1 MEVKIMAKGIIVK
14 PTIIQWAIQ
23 SSGKSIVQVSQKF
36 SKIDEW
42 VSTESELSV
51 SELNKLSKEL
61 RIPFGYFFLKKPP
74 VEEVDLLKYRTID
87 NEEHDKPSRDLIDTI
102 KLMETRQS
110 FMRETL
116 IEDGFLP
123 LEIVGSANV
132 NDDPKKLS
140 KKIIAQLG
148 LASDW
153 NRKSNDTFNVLRK
166 ASSDL
171 GILVMQNG
179 IVGNNPHRSL
189 DISEFRAFVLIDAY
203 APLIFLNAKDSL
215 NGRIFSLCHELVH
228 VWLGVNELYN
238 DSFYRDQTYL
248 NEKLERFCNEV
259 AAEMLLPTKLLIS
272 VFKRDVDAYSNVKS
286 ISSQFS
292 VSALMVCIK
301 IKQQNLVTKKTFDEL
316 LGVLVEEMHD
326 NLLAKE
332 QSEKKSG
339 GNYYNTQGSRLD
351 LNFVHSVNRKAK
363 EGKILYTEA
372 YDLLGAKGKT
382 YDNLVNHME
391 GR

>member
-1 MEVKIMAKGIIVK
+1 MAKGIIVK

-140 KKIIAQLG
+140 KKL
-148 LASDW
+148 
-153 NRKSNDTFNVLRK
+153 LR
-166 ASSDL
+166 
-171 GILVMQNG
+171 
-179 IVGNNPHRSL
+179 
-189 DISEFRAFVLIDAY
+189 
-203 APLIFLNAKDSL
+203 
-215 NGRIFSLCHELVH
+215 
-228 VWLGVNELYN
+228 
-238 DSFYRDQTYL
+238 
-248 NEKLERFCNEV
+248 
-259 AAEMLLPTKLLIS
+259 
-272 VFKRDVDAYSNVKS
+272 
-286 ISSQFS
+286 
-292 VSALMVCIK
+292 
-301 IKQQNLVTKKTFDEL
+301 NLV
-316 LGVLVEEMHD
+316 
-326 NLLAKE
+326 
-332 QSEKKSG
+332 
-339 GNYYNTQGSRLD
+339 
-351 LNFVHSVNRKAK
+351 
-363 EGKILYTEA
+363 
-372 YDLLGAKGKT
+372 
-382 YDNLVNHME
+382 
-391 GR
+391 